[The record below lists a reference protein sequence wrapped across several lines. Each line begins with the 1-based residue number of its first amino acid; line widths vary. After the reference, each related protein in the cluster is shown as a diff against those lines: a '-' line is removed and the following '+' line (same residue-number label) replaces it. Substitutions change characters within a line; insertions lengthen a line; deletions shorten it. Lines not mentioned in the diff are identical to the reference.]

1 MGRFYTLLSL
11 LLEITESEYND
22 KCQNKQYSLENIEN
36 RKSIEYIKKSHICE
50 EGGGTSQDFCLAF
63 IDELEKQIFF
73 KKLFKLISKKQT
85 NIIDLN

>member
-36 RKSIEYIKKSHICE
+36 RKSIEYIKKSHTCE
-50 EGGGTSQDFCLAF
+50 EGGAHLRISVWHWLMNLKNKYFLKNCSSWSV
-63 IDELEKQIFF
+63 KN
-73 KKLFKLISKKQT
+73 KLILL
-85 NIIDLN
+85 I